1 MIKKVDRDLPV
12 WFKVVPMDEKNG
24 LIGKE
29 EIKATSIGCTHVM
42 EDNGY
47 EFAIIKPVQ
56 KISNEWVEVENK
68 KKGIF
73 AKYVHFNVKER
84 EFELC

>member
-1 MIKKVDRDLPV
+1 
-12 WFKVVPMDEKNG
+12 
-24 LIGKE
+24 
-29 EIKATSIGCTHVM
+29 M

-73 AKYVHFNVKER
+73 AKYVHFNVNER